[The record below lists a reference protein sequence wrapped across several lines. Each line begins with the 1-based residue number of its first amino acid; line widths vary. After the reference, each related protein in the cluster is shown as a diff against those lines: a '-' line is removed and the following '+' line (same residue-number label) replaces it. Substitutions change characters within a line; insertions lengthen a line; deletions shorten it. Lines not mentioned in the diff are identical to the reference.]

1 MSDET
6 TIRVYD
12 RRAADYAALND
23 GANAADPHLSAFI
36 AALNPGSRVLDLGC
50 GPGIAAAAMARAGLL
65 VDAWDA
71 SSAMVALAAR
81 HPGVDA
87 RQAVF
92 DDIAGTDIH
101 DGIWANFSLLHAPRA
116 DFPRHLAALH
126 RALKP
131 GGRFHIGMKRGTGSA
146 RDGIDRLYT
155 YYETEELDAFL
166 ADAGF
171 TILGHDF
178 GSGKGMDGVEAA
190 WVTVSAH
197 G

>member
-1 MSDET
+1 MSDDA
-6 TIRVYD
+6 TIRIYD
-12 RRAADYAALND
+12 QRAADYAALND
-23 GANAADPHLSAFI
+23 DHNAADPNLNAFI
-36 AALNPGSRVLDLGC
+36 AALSPGCRVLDLGC
-50 GPGIAAAAMARAGLL
+50 GPGVSAAAMARAGFA

-71 SSAMVALAAR
+71 SSAMVNLTGR
-81 HPGVDA
+81 HSGVTA

-92 DDIAGTDIH
+92 DDIAGTDIY

-126 RALKP
+126 KALKP

-146 RDGIDRLYT
+146 RDGIGRLYT
-155 YYETEELDAFL
+155 YYETEELDALL

-171 TILGHDF
+171 SVLGHQF
-178 GSGKGMDGVEAA
+178 GSGKGLDGVDAA